1 MVAQPKPFPNMKPIH
16 VYPDGHAKNDPEHLS
31 INNKDE
37 ALFSTKLSK
46 SDVEVVFEHGTPFNS
61 ARFVV
66 MAGTE
71 TPSGPL
77 RAGVKPDEQYH
88 YNVRPLKGAVAGTD
102 PTIIIDQ

>member
-16 VYPDGHAKNDPEHLS
+16 VYPDGHATNDPEHLS
-31 INNKDE
+31 IRNKEE
-37 ALFSTKLSK
+37 ALFSTKLSR
-46 SDVEVVFEHGTPFNS
+46 SDVEVVFENGTPFDS
-61 ARFVV
+61 DRFVV
-66 MAGTE
+66 MAGME

-77 RAGVKPDEQYH
+77 RAGVKPAVYH